1 MIRGRGT
8 FTFID
13 MLFNLLIGFTFL
25 FMLAFLLINPVAKKH
40 VHDPKAE
47 YLIISS
53 WDNMSKADIDL
64 WVKDGNGAIVS
75 FRSKD
80 YALMHLDRDDLGT
93 RNDTYEIAPTYDELL
108 KNEEPKIKE
117 IHYINR
123 EVLSLRSKKPRTYTA
138 TVHFYSNHG
147 SEETPLNPEEISVEL
162 IQINPYKTWKIVRV
176 QLSEVGQEKHLFK
189 FEVQEDGTLLF
200 QQSDE
205 LIASNKDTL
214 DHYFTNQPPD
224 LDHPGDAP

>member
-47 YLIISS
+47 YLVILT
-53 WDNMSKADIDL
+53 WDDQSKADIDL
-64 WVKDGNGAIVS
+64 WIKDEYGHIVS

-93 RNDTYEIAPTYDELL
+93 RNDSYEMAPTYDQLL

-123 EVLSLRSKKPRTYTA
+123 EVLSLRSKKPREYTV

-147 SEETPLNPEEISVEL
+147 SRENPAVPEEIYVEL
-162 IQINPYKTWKIVRV
+162 IQVNPYKTWKIVRV

-189 FEVQEDGTLLF
+189 FQVLEDGTLQF
-200 QQSDE
+200 NASDE
-205 LIASNKDTL
+205 LITSDKNSL
-214 DHYFTNQPPD
+214 EHYFHNQPPD
-224 LDHPGDAP
+224 IGRGP

>member
-25 FMLAFLLINPVAKKH
+25 FMLAFLLINPIAKKH

-47 YLIISS
+47 YLIIGS
-53 WDNMSKADIDL
+53 WEDQSKADIDL
-64 WVKDGNGAIVS
+64 WIRDENANIVS
-75 FRSKD
+75 FRSTD
-80 YALMHLDRDDLGT
+80 LALMHLDRDDLGT
-93 RNDTYEIAPTYDELL
+93 RNDMYEIASTYDQLL
-108 KNEEPKIKE
+108 KGEKPKVGE

-123 EVLSLRSKKPRTYTA
+123 EVLSLRSKKPRVYTV

-147 SEETPLNPEEISVEL
+147 SQEAPLVPEEIHVEL
-162 IQINPYKTWKIVRV
+162 IQVNPYKTWKIVRV

-189 FEVQEDGTLLF
+189 FQVLMDGKLHFL
-200 QQSDE
+200 SSNE
-205 LIASNKDTL
+205 LIASDPKTL
-214 DHYFTNQPPD
+214 EKYFGQSYEPPNIGEE
-224 LDHPGDAP
+224 P